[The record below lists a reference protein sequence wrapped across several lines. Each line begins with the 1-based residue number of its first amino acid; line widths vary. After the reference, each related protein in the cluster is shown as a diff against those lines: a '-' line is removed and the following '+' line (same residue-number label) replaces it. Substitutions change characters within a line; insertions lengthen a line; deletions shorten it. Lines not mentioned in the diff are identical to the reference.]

1 MAAKFTTNV
10 TSGLIPLTVEF
21 TNTSDSPTT
30 VAEPTWE
37 WQFGDGKVSTEQD
50 PVNVYT
56 ADPGPAGITV
66 TLFAT
71 IDNEVYEY
79 TSVIYPTSTRI
90 GQHVKVQGNSIQYGS
105 ADKDVALRLD
115 LNGELYVGRKSAG
128 PALITSFADTDL
140 DIMSAAGTLLSL
152 NGVSWPEKP
161 GALKPLKGE
170 YVGLSATSTLSY
182 LKFFPEFT
190 PDDLLTESQLNTQYP
205 GVLPGQS
212 VIGPTTVYIRV
223 GDNVLASN
231 QWRIIGQSPPSAFV
245 PFSIPLGETFTV
257 PEHKQALYHMSI
269 DIEGDLIID
278 GFLIEV

>member
-1 MAAKFTTNV
+1 MEAKFTTNV
-10 TSGLIPLTVEF
+10 TAGLIPLTVVF
-21 TNTSDSPTT
+21 TDESIPSGLVT
-30 VAEPTWE
+30 AWE
-37 WQFGDGKVSTEQD
+37 WDFGDGTPIVTTQH
-50 PVNVYT
+50 PTHVYNT
-56 ADPGPAGITV
+56 VADSDGFTV
-66 TLFAT
+66 TLTAT
-71 IDNEVYEY
+71 IDYNIY
-79 TSVIYPTSTRI
+79 TVTGIIRPTSTLI
-90 GQHVKVQGNSIQYGS
+90 GQHVKVQGNSLRWQA
-105 ADKDVALRLD
+105 ADQSVALRFD
-115 LNGELYVGRKSAG
+115 VNGELYVGRKSEA
-128 PALITSFADTDL
+128 PATITSIAGTGL
-140 DIMSAAGTLLSL
+140 NIVSAPGTLLSL

-190 PDDLLTESQLNTQYP
+190 PDDSLTESQLNTQYP